1 MPLVSRLL
9 AWGILLAAA
18 GTLTPQQA
26 PAAAAETDVSGQAGT
41 VYADCV
47 EAIASLEGRGANP
60 WRAARCI
67 DWIDG
72 FRSGFAFAA
81 RGAALMADRKGLD
94 DRVARTMFGCPPDLT
109 TESFIRVFV
118 QGMDARPELFS
129 DDLYQALQSIFVR
142 RYPCKAGR

>member
-1 MPLVSRLL
+1 MPPILRALALGALL
-9 AWGILLAAA
+9 GTSGPPAAQPAVAPVAAA
-18 GTLTPQQA
+18 DA
-26 PAAAAETDVSGQAGT
+26 SGQAGA

-47 EAIASLEGRGANP
+47 QAIDALEGRPANP

-81 RGAALMADRKGLD
+81 RGAALMSGRKGLD
-94 DRVARTMFGCPPDLT
+94 DRVARTIFGCPPDLT

-118 QGMDARPELFS
+118 QGMTARPELFS
-129 DDLYQALQSIFVR
+129 EDFYSALQSIFVA
-142 RYPCKAGR
+142 RYPCKVAH